1 MWGRG
6 LKQRET
12 RDINIQP
19 KAGEFWGFLK
29 IFDATPQEFW
39 CPEEDKQ
46 VKSKYLIYLLS
57 THFED

>member
-19 KAGEFWGFLK
+19 KAGEFCGFFK

-39 CPEEDKQ
+39 CPEED
-46 VKSKYLIYLLS
+46 SKNLHWTSLNQAL
-57 THFED
+57 T

>member
-19 KAGEFWGFLK
+19 KARDFGGFFE
-29 IFDATPQEFW
+29 IFDATPAGVLV
-39 CPEEDKQ
+39 PEEDTLTQSITIRKTT
-46 VKSKYLIYLLS
+46 S
-57 THFED
+57 